1 MPNNKQVSTTLQLN
15 AFPSE
20 SESLSFLDI
29 VIFNSH
35 PKADHR
41 VFTGVWWVVF
51 TGAPQQGVRAL
62 APAVL
67 GTACHSRIW
76 LLPGL
81 LPSEVVSNVKIHT
94 LLQNMPD
101 KLACCHAGELFLR
114 CL

>member
-1 MPNNKQVSTTLQLN
+1 MELVVV
-15 AFPSE
+15 A
-20 SESLSFLDI
+20 
-29 VIFNSH
+29 V
-35 PKADHR
+35 HR
-41 VFTGVWWVVF
+41 
-51 TGAPQQGVRAL
+51 GASQQRVRAL

-67 GTACHSRIW
+67 DTACHSRIW